1 MQVPRK
7 KRRMNKVSF
16 HAVASVDMAIAKFFK
31 PCWLMKKKPINHM
44 HSEEEVGIT
53 LFKNLPTSPPG
64 QQAVSGSFNFG
75 EISRHIQPQLAEM

>member
-1 MQVPRK
+1 
-7 KRRMNKVSF
+7 MNKVSF

-53 LFKNLPTSPPG
+53 LFNKTKLG
-64 QQAVSGSFNFG
+64 
-75 EISRHIQPQLAEM
+75 

>member
-1 MQVPRK
+1 
-7 KRRMNKVSF
+7 MNKVSF

-75 EISRHIQPQLAEM
+75 EISRHIQAQLAEM

>member
-44 HSEEEVGIT
+44 HSEEEVGI
-53 LFKNLPTSPPG
+53 LHF
-64 QQAVSGSFNFG
+64 F
-75 EISRHIQPQLAEM
+75 